1 MPRRSPL
8 ALLLLVHCAGNPVEV
23 SAGSGDDTS
32 SSSTSGTGTPAPT
45 TGPTTGA
52 APDTSGGASVG
63 LSTGPDDTT
72 TAPDLTA
79 TAADTST
86 GEPAS
91 TGGETTAATT
101 DETTGS
107 TTDGTTGD
115 PVALT
120 MQHVQVKGTH
130 NSYHV
135 QPLIPFDKTHEY
147 SHEPLDQQLES
158 QGVRAFELD
167 VHQGLGGFEV
177 YHISVIDS
185 SSTCDGFD
193 ECLDV
198 IKGWSDAHPQH
209 LPVTVWI
216 EIKDG
221 TGGQPIDL
229 GDLAKMDDVI
239 RGVFGPDQLLTPD
252 DVQAA
257 HPSLREAVMTE
268 GWPALDSVRGQVLFV
283 LLNVNDDHSLEYT
296 DNYTSLKGRAMFAR
310 AEPAQFAQPWAAVA
324 KLGFGDAADI
334 AAAHAANMLIATNV
348 CNAGDDDDAC
358 FANLETAKAAGIHML
373 KDDFPGPVDDKPY
386 WMDLPD
392 GDPARCNPVTAPPG
406 CTSALLEDL

>member
-1 MPRRSPL
+1 MLPRPPL
-8 ALLLLVHCAGNPVEV
+8 ALALLLVHCAGNPVEV
-23 SAGSGDDTS
+23 SAGGPGDDTT
-32 SSSTSGTGTPAPT
+32 SSTGAPTSTTGADPT
-45 TGPTTGA
+45 TGP
-52 APDTSGGASVG
+52 APGTSGGASVG

-72 TAPDLTA
+72 AALDDTTTTTA
-79 TAADTST
+79 TST
-86 GEPAS
+86 GEATSTGAPAS
-91 TGGETTAATT
+91 TGSETTA
-101 DETTGS
+101 DETTGE
-107 TTDGTTGD
+107 
-115 PVALT
+115 PLALT

-135 QPLIPFDKTHEY
+135 EPLVPFDKTHEY
-147 SHEPLDQQLES
+147 SHKPLDQQLES

-167 VHQGLGGFEV
+167 VHQGLGDFEV

-209 LPVTVWI
+209 LPITVWI

-229 GDLAKMDDVI
+229 GDLAKMDDVV

-252 DVQAA
+252 DVQAD
-257 HPSLREAVMTE
+257 HPSLREAVMTD
-268 GWPALDSVRGQVLFV
+268 GWPLLDEVRGQVLFV

-310 AEPAQFAQPWAAVA
+310 AEPSQFAQPWAAIA
-324 KLGFGDAADI
+324 KLGVGDAADI

-348 CNAGDDDDAC
+348 CNAGDADDAC
-358 FANLETAKAAGIHML
+358 FANLETAEAAGIHML
-373 KDDFPGPVDDKPY
+373 KDDFPGPVDGKSY

-392 GDPARCNPVTAPPG
+392 GNPARCNPVTAPPG